1 MLLLRIFIEFLIVM
15 IFMECIES
23 DFRFFEVLG
32 FALVHVFLFLNM
44 GVSLGY
50 FDNDENL
57 LGLIWAMIALF
68 SYGLYF
74 LYQTHMTNWHF
85 FIKVFIVVTT
95 IISTL
100 KNIDVFFD
108 LLYNPE
114 KIKVLGEF
122 YPHLV
127 FILDCL
133 KPLF

>member
-15 IFMECIES
+15 ISMECIES

-50 FDNDENL
+50 FDNGENL
-57 LGLIWAMIALF
+57 LGLIWSMIALF

-74 LYQTHMTNWHF
+74 LYQTHMTNWHLL
-85 FIKVFIVVTT
+85 IKAIIVVTT
-95 IISTL
+95 FISTV
-100 KNIDVFFD
+100 KNVDAFFD

-114 KIKVLGEF
+114 KIKVLGGV
-122 YPHLV
+122 YPHLI
-127 FILDCL
+127 FILDGL